1 LVFLMLGS
9 WLFQWVMDS
18 LAAANPGVEWRAHL
32 LLPYPGEYHLWG
44 CLVGWYDATRSPQRV
59 PALWLIVLG
68 TLLHLLTAVDEFQ
81 GRRLVAMGFQGI
93 YPTLHGV
100 GFALLVFGVWH
111 LPAGG
116 VRVLFSIGPIVYLGK
131 ISYGLYVFHNFL
143 YGTRTVLM
151 PYVPL
156 IERVPGAVVA
166 FVATVALAM
175 LSWHL
180 MEEPLLRLKRWAPYP
195 DDTITQVP
203 PNVTE
208 SSSPA

>member
-1 LVFLMLGS
+1 V
-9 WLFQWVMDS
+9 
-18 LAAANPGVEWRAHL
+18 
-32 LLPYPGEYHLWG
+32 
-44 CLVGWYDATRSPQRV
+44 
-59 PALWLIVLG
+59 LI
-68 TLLHLLTAVDEFQ
+68 
-81 GRRLVAMGFQGI
+81 
-93 YPTLHGV
+93 
-100 GFALLVFGVWH
+100 
-111 LPAGG
+111 
-116 VRVLFSIGPIVYLGK
+116 
-131 ISYGLYVFHNFL
+131 
-143 YGTRTVLM
+143 